1 MPTRRKPRSDA
12 GDALSTYRANRAF
25 DRTPEPG
32 GLVPKSAPM
41 QGGLLIVHMH
51 DATRLHWD
59 LRLEMDGVLKSWAVP
74 KGPSANTTDKRLAI
88 KVEDHPLEYGD
99 FEGIIPEGNYGAGTV
114 IVWDRGIWVP
124 LEDVQEGFEKGKLR
138 FELRGYKLHGRW
150 TLIKLKKTEKEW
162 LLIKERD
169 EYVSTQA
176 YSNES
181 VLSGLTNDELRNAK
195 QRAEPI
201 KKELEKLG
209 APKRALRVAD
219 TELMLAET
227 REEPFSKDGWIFEV
241 KLDGYR
247 MRAAC
252 QDGEPILYSRKGLE
266 YTESFPEIARAVK
279 AIPFEGVILAGE
291 LVVLNEVGKPSF
303 NMLQARAKLGAREA
317 KRAAIEAPAT
327 LYVFDLLAF
336 GGYDLRKLPLI
347 KRKEGPRNGPP
358 RTGPLRFSQAI
369 EENGGGPD
377 PEVVKL
383 GFGGP

>member
-1 MPTRRKPRSDA
+1 MPARRKAQLES
-12 GDALSTYRANRAF
+12 GDALSTYRAKRTF
-25 DRTPEPG
+25 DQTPEPG
-32 GLVPKSAPM
+32 GVVPKPGPK

-59 LRLEMDGVLKSWAVP
+59 LLFNLK
-74 KGPSANTTDKRLAI
+74 
-88 KVEDHPLEYGD
+88 
-99 FEGIIPEGNYGAGTV
+99 
-114 IVWDRGIWVP
+114 
-124 LEDVQEGFEKGKLR
+124 
-138 FELRGYKLHGRW
+138 GYKLRGRW

-169 EYVSTQA
+169 EYVSTEP

-181 VLSGLTNDELRNAK
+181 VLSGLTNDELRNAT

-201 KKELEKLG
+201 KQELEKLG

-279 AIPFEGVILAGE
+279 AIPFAVVILDGE
-291 LVVLNEVGKPSF
+291 LVGLNEAGRPSC
-303 NMLQARAKLGAREA
+303 NVLQA
-317 KRAAIEAPAT
+317 
-327 LYVFDLLAF
+327 
-336 GGYDLRKLPLI
+336 
-347 KRKEGPRNGPP
+347 
-358 RTGPLRFSQAI
+358 
-369 EENGGGPD
+369 
-377 PEVVKL
+377 
-383 GFGGP
+383 